1 MQLGEARIPEGLR
14 VYAIGDIHGCDDL
27 IARMHETIAVDHAS
41 RSAGTCRIV
50 HLGDYVDRGP
60 DTAAVIERLSR
71 LAVSDENALFLR
83 GNHES
88 LLLDFLETAD
98 AQAEAAFLV
107 NGGDATLASYGVAV
121 GQWDSSRRQSDDLA
135 ARFRARL
142 PDRHHVFFKSLR
154 YSARI
159 GDYFFCH
166 AGVRPDIDLDRQDPY
181 DLTWIREGFLYSEAD
196 FGAVVVH
203 GHTPAQQPEIRP
215 NRINVDT
222 GAVLG
227 GGLTCVVLEQ
237 NTYRFLEVQ

>member
-27 IARMHETIAVDHAS
+27 LARMHETIAVDRAS
-41 RSAGTCRIV
+41 RSVGTYRIV

-71 LAVSDENALFLR
+71 LAEGDENVLFLR

-88 LLLDFLETAD
+88 LLLDFLETTD
-98 AQAEAAFLV
+98 AQAEATFLA
-107 NGGDATLASYGVAV
+107 NGGDATLASYGIAA
-121 GQWDSSRRQSDDLA
+121 GPWGSSRRQGQDLA

-142 PDRHHVFFKSLR
+142 PDRHHAFFESLL

-166 AGVRPDIDLDRQDPY
+166 AGVKPNIDLNRQDPF
-181 DLTWIREGFLYSEAD
+181 DLTWIREGFLDSAVD

-203 GHTPAQQPEIRP
+203 GHTPAQRPEIRP
-215 NRINVDT
+215 NRINIDT

-227 GGLTCVVLEQ
+227 GGLTCVVLEK
-237 NTYRFLEVQ
+237 NTYRFLEVR